1 MDALARTRWLVSYN
15 LEATLTVRLAW
26 VSRALEMLR
35 SMIVQEGQLMAGA
48 TLQPTNRPITDF
60 EAEVA
65 MHTAVSMMASSYDR
79 HLEDVSKPF
88 CSPKRL
94 RHAVLVRLIV
104 WWHEKVMAKD
114 LRKVDLSPVF
124 KSEVSASERYR
135 ML

>member
-1 MDALARTRWLVSYN
+1 MNRLTYIAV
-15 LEATLTVRLAW
+15 EAVDH
-26 VSRALEMLR
+26 S
-35 SMIVQEGQLMAGA
+35 IFGY
-48 TLQPTNRPITDF
+48 F

-88 CSPKRL
+88 CSSKRL
-94 RHAVLVRLIV
+94 RHAVLVQLIV
-104 WWHEKVMAKD
+104 WCWWHEKVMTKD

-124 KSEVSASERYR
+124 KSEVSASGRYR